1 MWSGDEDFGNGSVG
15 RLHAEYAS
23 KFNIIKTLFG
33 QQHSS
38 VLVDDVKGLVDD
50 FVHDAEFLKDGMD
63 IAKEKYGKKLTNS
76 RCSED
81 LLMKLAWDVV
91 GFEQLLKQANDFKD
105 ELELVINDLK
115 FGLQNVAVLRIRKLE
130 KSILQY
136 YKDLYSKK
144 RSPAS
149 HLLIF
154 MLADELR
161 NVKPYAVPVQF
172 LPIKSITDDQ
182 IRQLELEI
190 ETLMKSN
197 EMVTV
202 GITIHVSNDR

>member
-1 MWSGDEDFGNGSVG
+1 M
-15 RLHAEYAS
+15 
-23 KFNIIKTLFG
+23 FG

-50 FVHDAEFLKDGMD
+50 FVHDTEFLKDGMD
-63 IAKEKYGKKLTNS
+63 IAKEKYDKKLANS
-76 RCSED
+76 CCSED

-105 ELELVINDLK
+105 ELELVVNDLK
-115 FGLQNVAVLRIRKLE
+115 FGLQNIAVLRIRKLE

-136 YKDLYSKK
+136 YKDHYSKK

-154 MLADELR
+154 MFADKLR

-172 LPIKSITDDQ
+172 LPVKYITDDQ
-182 IRQLELEI
+182 IRQLEI

-202 GITIHVSNDR
+202 GM

>member
-15 RLHAEYAS
+15 RLLAEYAS
-23 KFNIIKTLFG
+23 KCNTIKRLFG

-105 ELELVINDLK
+105 ELELVVNGLK

-130 KSILQY
+130 KSILQHSPFS
-136 YKDLYSKK
+136 KDLYSKK

-154 MLADELR
+154 MLADELK

-172 LPIKSITDDQ
+172 PPIKSITDDQ

-202 GITIHVSNDR
+202 GM

>member
-23 KFNIIKTLFG
+23 KCNTIRRLFG

-38 VLVDDVKGLVDD
+38 VLVDDVKGLVY
-50 FVHDAEFLKDGMD
+50 DAELLKDGMD
-63 IAKEKYGKKLTNS
+63 IVKEKYGKKLTNS
-76 RCSED
+76 RCLED
-81 LLMKLAWDVV
+81 FLMKLAWDVV

-105 ELELVINDLK
+105 ELELMVNDLK
-115 FGLQNVAVLRIRKLE
+115 FGLQNVAVLRIRNLE

-144 RSPAS
+144 RSPAC

-182 IRQLELEI
+182 IRQLELE
-190 ETLMKSN
+190 TLMKSN

-202 GITIHVSNDR
+202 GM